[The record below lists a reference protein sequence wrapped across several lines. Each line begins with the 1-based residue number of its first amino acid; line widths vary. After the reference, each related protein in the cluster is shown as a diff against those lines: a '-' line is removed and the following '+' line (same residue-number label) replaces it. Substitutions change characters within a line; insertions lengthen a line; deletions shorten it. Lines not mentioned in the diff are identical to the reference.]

1 MLKMYTAVKWQ
12 RSILP
17 KARNVIQLWFTF
29 HVDNSFLLYRMPKKN
44 ARYPTIY
51 ASWVTPK
58 LRLCRYRELC
68 KVWKGFLLDLW
79 HLILRGTV
87 AIEKKSVLVL
97 SNQTLKIWEQM
108 QHLRIQV
115 GFVLMFAQNF
125 CLTCW
130 ITNLFHILIL
140 FILVTKMME
149 IDSMHSSIFL
159 GSWNHNIYLKL
170 RIVFKYKIKHINSK
184 LEYILE
190 KWQTQRG
197 HIWIC
202 SSLFSIICIIEM

>member
-51 ASWVTPK
+51 ARWVTPK

-79 HLILRGTV
+79 HLILRETA

-97 SNQTLKIWEQM
+97 SNQTVKIWEQM
-108 QHLRIQV
+108 QLRNKSSNPSWIRIDVCPKLLLHLLNNK
-115 GFVLMFAQNF
+115 FSS
-125 CLTCW
+125 
-130 ITNLFHILIL
+130 HSY
-140 FILVTKMME
+140 FIHPCNENDENWL
-149 IDSMHSSIFL
+149 
-159 GSWNHNIYLKL
+159 
-170 RIVFKYKIKHINSK
+170 
-184 LEYILE
+184 
-190 KWQTQRG
+190 
-197 HIWIC
+197 
-202 SSLFSIICIIEM
+202 